1 MLPAVS
7 CKLALSSVEGLSTA
21 HATSACAKFLDF
33 LNLLF
38 YYVKA
43 DIKKPSFE
51 LYWLILD

>member
-43 DIKKPSFE
+43 DINKPSFE